1 MKTPQSIAIGL
12 RCVSACLMGFL
23 LISGDA
29 SYSLHFCYEGNRWRW
44 ASKECCLRI
53 QLMSGSAIA
62 KGLILGHAT
71 TATD

>member
-1 MKTPQSIAIGL
+1 MKTPQSIAVNL
-12 RCVSACLMGFL
+12 RFVFACLMGSL

-29 SYSLHFCYEGNRWRW
+29 YSLHFCYEENQWRW

-53 QLMSGSAIA
+53 QLMSSSATA